1 METPNL
7 CCRLAQAR
15 KTARDV
21 FCRTRERMKN
31 GTSVRLL
38 FVSTAI
44 MRPAIAYAGNLDD
57 KSPEDVCCVSFTC
70 TFYSTGPWDSPSE
83 LSVDPGGH
91 SVILIQPNLTEDW
104 LYSPHTKSRECV
116 VENSCLFSAA

>member
-1 METPNL
+1 MERPNL

-38 FVSTAI
+38 FVSTAM
-44 MRPAIAYAGNLDD
+44 MRPAIACAGNPDD

-70 TFYSTGPWDSPSE
+70 TFYSPGPWDSPGE
-83 LSVDPGGH
+83 LSVAPSGH
-91 SVILIQPNLTEDW
+91 SVILIQPNLTG
-104 LYSPHTKSRECV
+104 LALQSSRKEPRI
-116 VENSCLFSAA
+116 AACFQRTV